1 MKYLVSFIFIAIMT
15 TSLSAQ
21 NKIKYEISFSEPQA
35 HYVDVAMEISGL
47 KAEYLDLKMPVWTP
61 GSYLIREFGKNVE
74 SFKAFNTAGSS
85 LNAQKVT
92 KNTWRVAIQKNSSIK
107 VSYRVYAFEISVRT
121 SFVDESHAF
130 LSPAGIFMHP
140 EGQLNLAS
148 SVTIKLYKNWTKIS
162 TGLEMAGSKA
172 NTFNAPD
179 FDVLYDSPFE
189 IGNQDIFEFNAAG
202 VKHEVAMYGGGN
214 YDKDILKTDMAKIV
228 VEQTKTFG
236 VNPNKRYVFIVH
248 NLNSNGGGLEHMNST
263 VLGAS
268 RNSYTT
274 EAGLLRFLN
283 LVSHEYFH
291 LWNAKRLRPIALGP
305 FNYNEENYTSNLW
318 IVEGFTDYYQGIYT
332 KRAGLQSSESFVKN
346 LANTINQVENQPG
359 NRIDPVSQS
368 SFDAWI
374 KLYRPNENSTNST
387 ISYYS
392 KGSLIALIM
401 DLDIIHSTAGKSG
414 LDEVMKA
421 MYDEYYVKKS
431 RGYTDAEFKEM
442 AEKIAGKSF
451 SSMYADYIH
460 GVKTIDYN
468 SYLNYAGLTLIDDA
482 VSANDAYLGAATSL
496 KNGKIIISKVSR
508 ESPAWV
514 GGLNVND
521 EILTMNDQQINSVSD
536 PKLSEVDKFIANQR
550 VGDQVRVLVNRDSQL
565 LNIDVVLVR
574 NPNHKFR
581 IAALEAATPA
591 QVAVMK
597 RWLKIN

>member
-1 MKYLVSFIFIAIMT
+1 MKYLFSFFFIVIMN
-15 TSLSAQ
+15 TSINAQ
-21 NKIKYEISFSEPQA
+21 NKITYEISFSEPQA
-35 HYVDVAMEISGL
+35 HYVDVAMQISGL
-47 KAEYLDLKMPVWTP
+47 KGEYLDLKIPVWTP
-61 GSYLIREFGKNVE
+61 GSYLIREFSKNVE
-74 SFKAFNTAGSS
+74 SFEAFNTASAS
-85 LNAQKVT
+85 LNAQKVN
-92 KNTWRVAIQKNSSIK
+92 KNTWRVTTQKNASIK

-130 LSPAGIFMHP
+130 LSPAGIFMYP
-140 EGQLNLAS
+140 EGQLNMAS
-148 SVTIKLYKNWTKIS
+148 TITIKPYKNWTKIS
-162 TGLEMAGSKA
+162 TGLEMLASQA

-248 NLNSNGGGLEHMNST
+248 NLNLNGGGLEHLNST

-268 RNSYTT
+268 RNSYTS

-305 FNYNEENYTSNLW
+305 FNYNEENYTTNLW
-318 IVEGFTDYYQGIYT
+318 IVEGFSNYYQGIYT
-332 KRAGLQSSESFVKN
+332 KRAGLQSSESFIKN

-359 NRIDPVSQS
+359 NRVDPVSQS

-401 DLDIIHSTAGKSG
+401 DLEIIHSTAGKSG

-421 MYDEYYVKKS
+421 MYDEYFVKKA
-431 RGYTDAEFKEM
+431 RGYTDAEFKAM

-451 SSMYADYIH
+451 DSIYADYIH
-460 GVKTIDYN
+460 GVKTIDYTT
-468 SYLNYAGLTLIDDA
+468 YLNYAGLTLIDDA
-482 VSANDAYLGAATSL
+482 ASANDAYLGASTSL

-521 EILTMNDQQINSVSD
+521 EILTMNDQQINAISD
-536 PKLSEVDKFIANQR
+536 PRLSEVDMFIANKR
-550 VGDQVRVLVNRDSQL
+550 VGDKVKVQVNRDSQL

-597 RWLKIN
+597 RWLKII